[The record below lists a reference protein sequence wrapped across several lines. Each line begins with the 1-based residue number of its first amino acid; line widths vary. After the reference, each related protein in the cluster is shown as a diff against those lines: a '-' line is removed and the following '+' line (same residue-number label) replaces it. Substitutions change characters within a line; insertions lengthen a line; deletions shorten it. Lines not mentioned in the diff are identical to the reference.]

1 MKKFLILPT
10 QLFKDI
16 KILKEY
22 NIIYLIEDRYYLNA
36 KFHKQKLLLHV
47 SSLNYYYNYLLD
59 NHINVKYINFN
70 NVDYGKILKK
80 EDEITMY
87 DPIDKEIIT
96 KLKKFDITY
105 LETPLFINTNEELLD
120 YKNSKN
126 TDRFTNSDFYKLQR
140 KKLDI
145 LMKDESTPL
154 FNQWSFDKNNRNAFD
169 KDYIEYEPKTYNNN
183 KYIEDGKKYIN
194 KHFKNAFGNLD
205 NIYYPNTH
213 KLAEAHLNDFIEYKI
228 IDFGKY
234 QDSISNEVIYGNH
247 SNISSLLNIG
257 LLTPQY
263 VIKVIMNAFNKYK
276 NKKSIIDSVEAIIR
290 QIIGWREYIRFMY
303 VFYKN
308 DILDFKDIKSNIS
321 VPSSWYKGNTSLEI
335 LDHYIDKVKD
345 YAYLHHIERLMIIN
359 NLFIL
364 YEIKFKDMYDW
375 FMICF
380 IDSYDWVMIPNLYM
394 NLNSLNDNIKY
405 MSRVYLASD
414 NYIRKMSDF
423 KNKEDFKVI
432 NELYWKFIKKNKKIL
447 KNDYYIRSQVN
458 KV

>member
-16 KILKEY
+16 KILKDY
-22 NIIYLIEDRYYLNA
+22 DIIYLIEDTYYLNS

-47 SSLNYYYNYLLD
+47 SSLNYYYDYLLD
-59 NHINVKYINFN
+59 NHINVKYINFKN
-70 NVDYGKILKK
+70 ADYEKFLKK
-80 EDEITMY
+80 GDDIKMY
-87 DPIDKEIIT
+87 DPIDKDIIK
-96 KLKKFDITY
+96 KLKKFNITY
-105 LETPLFINTNEELLD
+105 LETPLFINTNQELLN
-120 YKNSKN
+120 YKNSKGN
-126 TDRFTNSDFYKLQR
+126 DRFTNSDFYKLQR

-145 LMKDESTPL
+145 LMKNESTPL

-169 KDYIEYEPKTYNNN
+169 KGYAEYDPKIYNN
-183 KYIEDGKKYIN
+183 KYIEDGKKYIT

-205 NIYYPNTH
+205 KIYYPNTH
-213 KLAEAHLNDFIEYKI
+213 KSAEAHLNDFIEYKI

-234 QDSISNEVIYGNH
+234 QDSISKEVIYGNH
-247 SNISSLLNIG
+247 ANISSLLNIG

-276 NKKSIIDSVEAIIR
+276 NKKSIIDSVEAIVR

-321 VPSSWYKGNTSLEI
+321 VPASWYKGNTSLEI

-364 YEIKFKDMYDW
+364 YEIKFKDMYNW

-394 NLNSLNDNIKY
+394 NLNALNNNIIY

-423 KNKEDFKVI
+423 KNKEDFKII

-458 KV
+458 RT

>member
-16 KILKEY
+16 KIVKEY
-22 NIIYLIEDRYYLNA
+22 DIIYLIEDSYYLNA

-47 SSLNYYYNYLLD
+47 SSLNYYYDYLLD

-120 YKNSKN
+120 YKNSKS

-169 KDYIEYEPKTYNNN
+169 KDYIEYEPKTYNN

-394 NLNSLNDNIKY
+394 NLNSLNNNIKY

-458 KV
+458 RT

>member
-1 MKKFLILPT
+1 
-10 QLFKDI
+10 
-16 KILKEY
+16 
-22 NIIYLIEDRYYLNA
+22 
-36 KFHKQKLLLHV
+36 
-47 SSLNYYYNYLLD
+47 
-59 NHINVKYINFN
+59 
-70 NVDYGKILKK
+70 
-80 EDEITMY
+80 MY
-87 DPIDKEIIT
+87 DPIDKEII
-96 KLKKFDITY
+96 KILKKFNITY
-105 LETPLFINTNEELLD
+105 LETPLFINTNEELLN
-120 YKNSKN
+120 YKNSKSS
-126 TDRFTNSDFYKLQR
+126 DRFTNSDFYKLQR

-154 FNQWSFDKNNRNAFD
+154 FNQWSFDKDNRNAFD
-169 KDYIEYEPKTYNNN
+169 KGYIEYEPKTYNN
-183 KYIEDGKKYIN
+183 KYIEDGKNYIN

-205 NIYYPNTH
+205 KIYYPNTH
-213 KLAEAHLNDFIEYKI
+213 KLAESHLKDFIKYKLL
-228 IDFGKY
+228 DFGKF
-234 QDSISNEVIYGNH
+234 QDSISTEAIYGNH

-263 VIKVIMNAFNKYK
+263 VIKMIMIYFNNYK
-276 NKKSIIDSVEAIIR
+276 NKKNIIDSVEAIIR

-308 DILDFKDIKSNIS
+308 DILDFKNIKSNVS
-321 VPSSWYKGNTSLEI
+321 VPNSWYKGGTSLEI

-364 YEIKFKDMYDW
+364 YEIKFKDMYNW

-394 NLNSLNDNIKY
+394 NLNSLNNNIKY

-423 KNKEDFKVI
+423 KNKEDFKII

-458 KV
+458 KA

>member
-1 MKKFLILPT
+1 MKKFIILPT

-22 NIIYLIEDRYYLNA
+22 DIIYLLEDTYYLNS
-36 KFHKQKLLLHV
+36 KFHKQKLLLHI
-47 SSLNYYYNYLLD
+47 SSLNYYYDYLSN
-59 NHINVKYINFN
+59 NHKNVKYISFN
-70 NVDYGKILKK
+70 DVEYDKLLKK
-80 EDEITMY
+80 GDDITMY
-87 DPIDKEIIT
+87 DPIDKEII
-96 KLKKFDITY
+96 KQFKKFNIIY

-120 YKNSKN
+120 YKNSKK
-126 TDRFTNSDFYKLQR
+126 TDRFTNSDFYILQR

-145 LMKDESTPL
+145 LMKNETTPL

-169 KDYIEYEPKTYNNN
+169 KDYIEYELKTYNN
-183 KYIEDGKKYIN
+183 KYIESGEKYIN
-194 KHFKNAFGNLD
+194 KHFKNAFGNL
-205 NIYYPNTH
+205 NNKSYYPNTH
-213 KLAEAHLNDFIEYKI
+213 KLAEAHLKDFIKYKLL
-228 IDFGKY
+228 DFGKY
-234 QDSISNEVIYGNH
+234 QDSISIDVVYGNH

-257 LLTPQY
+257 LLTPLQ
-263 VIKVIMNAFNKYK
+263 VIKMIMQYFNKYK
-276 NKKSIIDSVEAIIR
+276 NKKNIIDSVEAIIR
-290 QIIGWREYIRFMY
+290 QIISWREYIRFMY

-308 DILDFKDIKSNIS
+308 DIIKHNPIKNNKII
-321 VPSSWYKGNTSLEI
+321 PKSWYIGNTHLEI

-380 IDSYDWVMIPNLYM
+380 VDSYDWVMIPNLYM
-394 NLNSLNDNIKY
+394 NLNSLNNNIKY

-414 NYIRKMSDF
+414 NYIKKMSDF
-423 KNKEDFKVI
+423 KNKEEFKII
-432 NELYWKFIKKNKKIL
+432 NELYWKFIKKNKKVL
-447 KNDYYIRSQVN
+447 TNDYYIRSQVN

>member
-22 NIIYLIEDRYYLNA
+22 DIIYLVEDSYYLNS

-47 SSLNYYYNYLLD
+47 SSLNYYYDYLNN
-59 NHINVKYINFN
+59 NHKNVKYISFN
-70 NVDYGKILKK
+70 DVDYDKILKK
-80 EDEITMY
+80 GDDITMY
-87 DPIDKEIIT
+87 DPIDKDII
-96 KLKKFDITY
+96 KKFKKFNITY
-105 LETPLFINTNEELLD
+105 LETQLFINTNEELLD
-120 YKNSKN
+120 YKNSKKN
-126 TDRFTNSDFYKLQR
+126 DRFTNSDFYILQR

-145 LMKDESTPL
+145 LMKNESTPL

-169 KDYIEYEPKTYNNN
+169 KDYIEYELKEYNN
-183 KYIEDGKKYIN
+183 KYIEDGEKYIN
-194 KHFKNAFGNLD
+194 KHFKNAFGNLND
-205 NIYYPNTH
+205 KSYYPNTH
-213 KLAEAHLNDFIEYKI
+213 KMAEAHLKDFIKYKLLE
-228 IDFGKY
+228 FGKY
-234 QDSISNEVIYGNH
+234 QDSISIDVVYGNH
-247 SNISSLLNIG
+247 SNISSLLNTG

-263 VIKVIMNAFNKYK
+263 VINMIMNAFNKYK
-276 NKKSIIDSVEAIIR
+276 NKKNIIDSVEAIIR

-308 DILDFKDIKSNIS
+308 DILDFKNIKANAS
-321 VPSSWYKGNTSLEI
+321 VPASWYKGNTHLEI
-335 LDHYIDKVKD
+335 LNHYIEKVKN

-423 KNKEDFKVI
+423 KNKEDFKII
-432 NELYWKFIKKNKKIL
+432 NELYWKFIKKNKKAL

>member
-16 KILKEY
+16 KIVKEY
-22 NIIYLIEDRYYLNA
+22 DIIYLIEDRYYLNA

-47 SSLNYYYNYLLD
+47 SSLNYYYDYLLD

-96 KLKKFDITY
+96 KLKKIDITY

-120 YKNSKN
+120 YKNSKSN
-126 TDRFTNSDFYKLQR
+126 DRFTNSNFYKLQR

-169 KDYIEYEPKTYNNN
+169 KDYIEYEPKTYNN

-308 DILDFKDIKSNIS
+308 DILDFKDIKSIIS

-394 NLNSLNDNIKY
+394 NLNALNNNITY

-423 KNKEDFKVI
+423 KNKEDFKII

-458 KV
+458 RT

>member
-169 KDYIEYEPKTYNNN
+169 KDYIEYEPKTYNN

-303 VFYKN
+303 VFYK
-308 DILDFKDIKSNIS
+308 IS
-321 VPSSWYKGNTSLEI
+321 LRK
-335 LDHYIDKVKD
+335 
-345 YAYLHHIERLMIIN
+345 
-359 NLFIL
+359 
-364 YEIKFKDMYDW
+364 
-375 FMICF
+375 
-380 IDSYDWVMIPNLYM
+380 
-394 NLNSLNDNIKY
+394 NIKLFGFQ
-405 MSRVYLASD
+405 RTIVRL
-414 NYIRKMSDF
+414 F
-423 KNKEDFKVI
+423 GVVI
-432 NELYWKFIKKNKKIL
+432 FFVFFLFF
-447 KNDYYIRSQVN
+447 
-458 KV
+458 

>member
-169 KDYIEYEPKTYNNN
+169 KDYIEYEPKTYNN

>member
-16 KILKEY
+16 KILKDY
-22 NIIYLIEDRYYLNA
+22 DIIYLIEDTYYLNS

-47 SSLNYYYNYLLD
+47 SSLNYYYDYLLD
-59 NHINVKYINFN
+59 NHNNVKYINFN
-70 NVDYGKILKK
+70 NADYGKFLKK
-80 EDEITMY
+80 GDDITMY
-87 DPIDKEIIT
+87 DPIDKDIIK
-96 KLKKFDITY
+96 KLKKFNITY

-120 YKNSKN
+120 YKNSKDN
-126 TDRFTNSDFYKLQR
+126 DRFTNSDFYKLQR

-145 LMKDESTPL
+145 LMKNETTPL

-169 KDYIEYEPKTYNNN
+169 KGYTEYEPKTYNN

-205 NIYYPNTH
+205 KIYYPNTH
-213 KLAEAHLNDFIEYKI
+213 KLAEVHLNDFIEYKI

-234 QDSISNEVIYGNH
+234 QDSISKEVIYGNH
-247 SNISSLLNIG
+247 ANISSLLNIG

-263 VIKVIMNAFNKYK
+263 VIKVIINAFNKYK
-276 NKKSIIDSVEAIIR
+276 NKKSIIDSVEAIVR

-308 DILDFKDIKSNIS
+308 DILDFKDIKSNVS
-321 VPSSWYKGNTSLEI
+321 VPTSWYKGNTSLEI
-335 LDHYIDKVKD
+335 LDHCIDKVKN
-345 YAYLHHIERLMIIN
+345 YAYLHHIERLMVVN

-394 NLNSLNDNIKY
+394 NLNALNNNITY

-423 KNKEDFKVI
+423 KNKEDFKII

-458 KV
+458 RT

>member
-16 KILKEY
+16 KILKDY
-22 NIIYLIEDRYYLNA
+22 DIIYLLEDKYYLNS
-36 KFHKQKLLLHV
+36 KFHKQKLLLHI
-47 SSLNYYYNYLLD
+47 SSLKYYYDYLINND
-59 NHINVKYINFN
+59 INVKYINFN
-70 NVDYGKILKK
+70 DIDYNKILKK
-80 EDEITMY
+80 TDNILMY
-87 DPIDKEIIT
+87 DPIDKEII
-96 KLKKFDITY
+96 KQFKKFNITY
-105 LETPLFINTNEELLD
+105 LESSLFINTNKELLD
-120 YKNSKN
+120 YKNSKEN
-126 TDRFTNSDFYKLQR
+126 NRFTNSDFYKLQR

-145 LMKDESTPL
+145 LMKDNSTPL

-169 KDYIEYEPKTYNNN
+169 KKYIEYELKTYNNN
-183 KYIEDGKKYIN
+183 YIENGKKYIN
-194 KHFKNAFGNLD
+194 KYFKNAFGNLD
-205 NIYYPNTH
+205 KIYYPNTH
-213 KLAEAHLNDFIEYKI
+213 KLAEAHLKDFIEYKI
-228 IDFGKY
+228 KDFGKF
-234 QDSISNEVIYGNH
+234 QDSISNEVVYGNH
-247 SNISSLLNIG
+247 SNISALLNIG

-263 VIKVIMNAFNKYK
+263 VIKMIMNYFNNYK
-276 NKKSIIDSVEAIIR
+276 NKKNIIDSVEAIIR

-303 VFYKN
+303 VFFKN

-321 VPSSWYKGNTSLEI
+321 VPTNWYKGNTSLEI

-364 YEIKFKDMYDW
+364 YEIKFKDMYNW

-405 MSRVYLASD
+405 MTRVYLASD
-414 NYIRKMSDF
+414 NYIKKMSNF
-423 KNKEDFKVI
+423 KNKEDFKII
-432 NELYWKFIKKNKKIL
+432 NDLYWRFIKKNKKIL
-447 KNDYYIRSQVN
+447 KKDYYIRSQVN

>member
-1 MKKFLILPT
+1 
-10 QLFKDI
+10 
-16 KILKEY
+16 
-22 NIIYLIEDRYYLNA
+22 
-36 KFHKQKLLLHV
+36 
-47 SSLNYYYNYLLD
+47 
-59 NHINVKYINFN
+59 
-70 NVDYGKILKK
+70 
-80 EDEITMY
+80 
-87 DPIDKEIIT
+87 
-96 KLKKFDITY
+96 
-105 LETPLFINTNEELLD
+105 
-120 YKNSKN
+120 
-126 TDRFTNSDFYKLQR
+126 
-140 KKLDI
+140 
-145 LMKDESTPL
+145 
-154 FNQWSFDKNNRNAFD
+154 
-169 KDYIEYEPKTYNNN
+169 
-183 KYIEDGKKYIN
+183 
-194 KHFKNAFGNLD
+194 
-205 NIYYPNTH
+205 
-213 KLAEAHLNDFIEYKI
+213 
-228 IDFGKY
+228 
-234 QDSISNEVIYGNH
+234 
-247 SNISSLLNIG
+247 
-257 LLTPQY
+257 
-263 VIKVIMNAFNKYK
+263 MNAFNKYK